1 MGAFTW
7 EGSFAS
13 GVLKS
18 HALSKELRFAAVA
31 EFEVAQFCR
40 SEPGFGR
47 KLGDTITITKI
58 KNLAVPTSASLSEHE
73 DIPIDT
79 LSIGTTG
86 ITVSALGRGVEYTSL
101 ADELSFFDLKTPIQ
115 KKLRDQLAQVNDN
128 LAATAFK
135 TTYSVFSPTS
145 ATGGSWSSTGTTG
158 QAVATNN
165 ITVAHC
171 GVVRDYLKDTLL
183 IPAYE
188 KGNFIGLGSTKLL
201 RGIKNDPD
209 FQIWRQWLR
218 PGDVLFNSEVGM
230 IEQIRWIEINNTSA
244 LSNAKGVADVLGEGL
259 VFGDDGV
266 ALAEVE
272 TPELRAAI
280 PGNFGRYQA
289 VAWYGV
295 LAYGLIW
302 SLTATAGEVR
312 VVYIT
317 GKAA

>member
-1 MGAFTW
+1 MGAFSW
-7 EGSFAS
+7 EGSFAT
-13 GVLKS
+13 GVLKN
-18 HALSKELRFAAVA
+18 HALSKELRYAAVA

-47 KLGDTITITKI
+47 KLGDTITITKV
-58 KNLAVPTSASLSEHE
+58 KNIAVPTNAALSEHE

-79 LSIGTTG
+79 LSIGTTA
-86 ITVSALGRGVEYTSL
+86 ITVTALGRGVEYSSL
-101 ADELSFFDLKTPIQ
+101 ANELSFFDLKTPIQ
-115 KKLRDQLAQVNDN
+115 RKLRDQLSQVNDN

-135 TTYSVFSPTS
+135 TAYIVFTPTS
-145 ATGGSWSSTGTTG
+145 ATGGTWSTTG
-158 QAVATNN
+158 SAGAGTATNN
-165 ITVAHC
+165 VSVAHC
-171 GVVRDYLKDTLL
+171 GVIRDYMKDTLL
-183 IPAYE
+183 APAYE
-188 KGNFIGLGSTKLL
+188 KGNYIGLGSVKLL

-209 FQIWRQWLR
+209 FQAWRQWLR

-230 IEQIRWIEINNTSA
+230 VEQIRWIEINNTSA
-244 LSNAKGVADVLGEGL
+244 LSNAKGTASVLGEGL

-272 TPELRAAI
+272 TPELRVAI

-289 VAWYGV
+289 VVWYGV

-302 SLTATAGEVR
+302 SATAIAGEAR

-317 GKAA
+317 SA

>member
-31 EFEVAQFCR
+31 EFEIAQFCR
-40 SEPGFGR
+40 TEPGFGR
-47 KLGDTITITKI
+47 RLGDTITITKI
-58 KNLAVPTSASLSEHE
+58 KNIAVPASAVLSEHD

-79 LSIGTTG
+79 LSIGTTP
-86 ITVSALGRGVEYTSL
+86 IIVQALGRGVEYSSL

-115 KKLRDQLAQVNDN
+115 KKLRSQLAQVNDN

-135 TTYSVFSPTS
+135 TTYVRAVPTS
-145 ATGGSWSSTGTTG
+145 ATAITWDVPAFSD
-158 QAVATNN
+158 VATNN

-171 GVVRDYLKDTLL
+171 GVIRDYMKDTLL
-183 IPAYE
+183 VPAYE

-209 FQIWRQWLR
+209 FQAWRQWLR

-230 IEQIRWIEINNTSA
+230 VEQIRWIEINNTSA
-244 LSNAKGVADVLGEGL
+244 LSNAKGTGSVLGEGL
-259 VFGDDGV
+259 VFGEDGV

-302 SLTATAGEVR
+302 SATSTAGEVR

-317 GKAA
+317 SS